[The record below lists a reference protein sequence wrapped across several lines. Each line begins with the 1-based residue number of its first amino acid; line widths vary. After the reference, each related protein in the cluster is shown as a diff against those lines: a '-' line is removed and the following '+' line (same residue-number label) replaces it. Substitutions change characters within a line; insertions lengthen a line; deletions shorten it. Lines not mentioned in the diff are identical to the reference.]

1 MRRVFAGLAVASLLA
16 GCGSTV
22 QVRSSRVTQGDEI
35 GGPSSSNGS
44 LGATTG
50 GSAVVGTTG
59 STGSAGTTGGGP
71 VSGTT
76 GTTGSSPT
84 VTMPT
89 SGTIAKSAITVGI
102 LVTTAS
108 GLDSTGYSLGNTVDE
123 QAVDEALVRALNLSG
138 GLAGHQI
145 KALYQTTD
153 TFNSSWESDFTAGCA
168 KFTQDNRVDAV
179 LGYAFNY
186 YASFESCLTKRHV
199 PHLTTSFNIP
209 DRAELSRYPGFVAL
223 DTPTVDRRGLIKV
236 DGAVGTGYL
245 TKSNRLGILTDNCAG
260 SVRSLDQVVLPYIAR
275 LGLPKPKVYTVN
287 CVNGYADSGASS
299 ADLSSAQLSFASSR
313 VDRVMMYG
321 VSEGP
326 GMAQFAITAES
337 QGYRPGYIVSS
348 LANLALN
355 NGTVPPAQARNIH
368 GFGWLPMEDVPVADY
383 GPLNANQKRCLS
395 LLKSQ
400 GIKPAATADYV
411 YAWQICEP
419 FFVYEASLK
428 ATGGRTDQASVV
440 AGIRSLGSS
449 FVSTTNLDGQ
459 ALHGPGRSDAIAAAR
474 PLIYADACGCWKYT
488 GRARPVPSG

>member
-1 MRRVFAGLAVASLLA
+1 MS
-16 GCGSTV
+16 
-22 QVRSSRVTQGDEI
+22 SSRAVQGDGL
-35 GGPSSSNGS
+35 GGPSSSNES

-50 GSAVVGTTG
+50 ASAAAGATG
-59 STGSAGTTGGGP
+59 STGSSGTTGGGP
-71 VSGTT
+71 VSRGTT

-84 VTMPT
+84 VSLPT
-89 SGTIAKSAITVGI
+89 KGAVAKGAITVGM

-108 GLDSTGYSLGNTVDE
+108 GLDSTGYSLGNTVSE
-123 QAVDEALVRALNLSG
+123 QAVDEALVRALNKSG
-138 GLAGHQI
+138 GLAGHQV

-153 TFNSSWESDFTAGCA
+153 TFSSSWESDFTAGCA
-168 KFTQDNRVDAV
+168 TFTQDNKVDVV

-186 YASFESCLTKRHV
+186 YPSFESCLAKRHV

-209 DRAELSRYPGFVAL
+209 DRTELAPYPGFVAL

-236 DGAVGTGYL
+236 DGAVGTRYL
-245 TKSNRLGILTDNCAG
+245 TPSNRLGILTDNCAG

-287 CVNGYADSGASS
+287 CVDGYADSGASS
-299 ADLSSAQLSFASSR
+299 ADLSSAQLAFASSG

-326 GMAQFAITAES
+326 GLAQFAVTAES

-419 FFVYEASLK
+419 FFLYEASLK
-428 ATGGRTDQASVV
+428 ATGGRTDLESVV
-440 AGIRSLGSS
+440 AGIRGLGSS
-449 FVSTTNLDGQ
+449 FESITNLGGQ

-474 PLIYADACGCWKYT
+474 PLVYAEACGCWKYT
-488 GRARPVPSG
+488 GTARPVPSG